1 MTTAE
6 ESFLRAFHAEHPA
19 VTSRSLARGRD
30 AAGRSSYR
38 ILSDLVAGHRRVL
51 DLGCGDGFLLEQV
64 AEAGAAPAADE
75 GAAAAGAGE
84 APAGDEGSAAVAVP
98 VRDDPVAGR
107 ELAGVDLSPDDLAL
121 ARRRPALAGATLL
134 EARAQD
140 LPFPGDHFD
149 ACVSHMALMLMNDVD
164 RVAAELA
171 RVLAPG
177 GLLALALGGGAAGGE
192 AYELFSALTG
202 PVVDAVPD
210 TQRIPRLGD
219 RRTRDRAGLDAILT
233 PAGFAPVGWE
243 TVRIDLSGSL
253 EDVWVTLSALYDLGP
268 LSREA
273 TNALRETFTAGA
285 ASLALPDGTIPCAM
299 NMRIATTHLTAGR
312 AGNG

>member
-19 VTSRSLARGRD
+19 ATSRSLARGRD
-30 AAGRSSYR
+30 TAGRSSYR

-64 AEAGAAPAADE
+64 AEAGGTPAGDPE
-75 GAAAAGAGE
+75 AAAGSVG
-84 APAGDEGSAAVAVP
+84 
-98 VRDDPVAGR
+98 DDPAAGR

-192 AYELFSALTG
+192 AYELFSALTR
-202 PVVDAVPD
+202 PVVDAAPD

-243 TVRIDLSGSL
+243 TVRIDLSGPL

-268 LSREA
+268 LSQEA
-273 TNALRETFTAGA
+273 TDALRETFTAGA
-285 ASLALPDGTIPCAM
+285 ASLALQDGTIPCAM
-299 NMRIATTHLTAGR
+299 NMRIATTHLTADR
-312 AGNG
+312 AGGNA

>member
-1 MTTAE
+1 MPTAE

-64 AEAGAAPAADE
+64 AEAAGTRSADE
-75 GAAAAGAGE
+75 GAADAGAGE
-84 APAGDEGSAAVAVP
+84 APAG
-98 VRDDPVAGR
+98 GR

-192 AYELFSALTG
+192 AYELFIALTG

-210 TQRIPRLGD
+210 THRIPRLGD

-233 PAGFAPVGWE
+233 PAGFAPAGWD

-299 NMRIATTHLTAGR
+299 NMRIATTHLVAGDG
-312 AGNG
+312 GNA